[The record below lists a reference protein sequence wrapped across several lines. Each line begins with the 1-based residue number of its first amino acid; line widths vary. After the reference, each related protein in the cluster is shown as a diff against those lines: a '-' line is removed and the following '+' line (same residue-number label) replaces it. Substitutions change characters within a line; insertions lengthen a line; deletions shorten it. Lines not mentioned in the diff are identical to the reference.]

1 MIEPSVLASDL
12 RVLIGQLIRR
22 LREERRDLTLS
33 QVTVLGRLDRLGPA
47 SISELAADER
57 VRPQSMASTVA
68 WLADH
73 GLVERGPHAV
83 DRRLVVF
90 TLTEAGRKA
99 VAEDRRRREGW
110 LANAI
115 ERDLTERERRLLAEA
130 TLLLARLAQSDQRRP
145 RSWSGWFRWGRR
157 PFAGRFR

>member
-1 MIEPSVLASDL
+1 VTEPEALASDL
-12 RVLIGQLIRR
+12 RVVIGQLIRR

-33 QVTVLGRLDRLGPA
+33 QVTVLGRLDRLGPT
-47 SISELAADER
+47 SISDLAADER
-57 VRPQSMASTVA
+57 VRPQSMARTVA

-83 DRRLVVF
+83 DRRLVVV

-130 TLLLARLAQSDQRRP
+130 TLLLARLAESDQRRP
-145 RSWSGWFRWGRR
+145 RS
-157 PFAGRFR
+157 

>member
-1 MIEPSVLASDL
+1 MLASDL
-12 RVLIGQLIRR
+12 RLVIGQLIRR

-33 QVTVLGRLDRLGPA
+33 QVTVLGRLDRLGPT
-47 SISELAADER
+47 SISDLAADER

-83 DRRLVVF
+83 DRRLVVV
-90 TLTEAGRKA
+90 TLTEAGRAA
-99 VAEDRRRREGW
+99 VAEDRRRHEGW

-115 ERDLTERERRLLAEA
+115 ESDLTERERRLLAEA
-130 TLLLARLAQSDQRRP
+130 TLLLARLAESDQRRP
-145 RSWSGWFRWGRR
+145 RS
-157 PFAGRFR
+157 

>member
-1 MIEPSVLASDL
+1 MIEPSMLASDL
-12 RVLIGQLIRR
+12 RVVIGQLIRR

-57 VRPQSMASTVA
+57 VRPQSMTSTVA

-83 DRRLVVF
+83 DRRLVVV

-145 RSWSGWFRWGRR
+145 RS
-157 PFAGRFR
+157 

>member
-1 MIEPSVLASDL
+1 MIEPSTLASDL
-12 RVLIGQLIRR
+12 RVVIGKLFGRHRGRR
-22 LREERRDLTLS
+22 AALRLS
-33 QVTVLGRLDRLGPA
+33 RVTVLGRLDRLGQA
-47 SISELAADER
+47 SISDLAADER

-68 WLADH
+68 WLADR

-83 DRRLVVF
+83 DRRLVVG
-90 TLTEAGRKA
+90 TLTAAGRRA

-130 TLLLARLAQSDQRRP
+130 TLLLARLAESDQRRP
-145 RSWSGWFRWGRR
+145 RS
-157 PFAGRFR
+157 

>member
-1 MIEPSVLASDL
+1 MIEPSTLASDL
-12 RVLIGQLIRR
+12 RVVIGQLIRR
-22 LREERRDLTLS
+22 LREERRDLALS

-47 SISELAADER
+47 SISDLAADER

-68 WLADH
+68 WLADR

-83 DRRLVVF
+83 
-90 TLTEAGRKA
+90 
-99 VAEDRRRREGW
+99 DRRRREGW

-130 TLLLARLAQSDQRRP
+130 TLLLARLAEGDQRRP
-145 RSWSGWFRWGRR
+145 RS
-157 PFAGRFR
+157 

>member
-1 MIEPSVLASDL
+1 MIEPSMLASDL
-12 RVLIGQLIRR
+12 RVVIGQLIRR

-33 QVTVLGRLDRLGPA
+33 PA
-47 SISELAADER
+47 SISDLAADER

-68 WLADH
+68 WLADR

-83 DRRLVVF
+83 DRRLVVV
-90 TLTEAGRKA
+90 TLTGAGHEA

-110 LANAI
+110 LADAI

-130 TLLLARLAQSDQRRP
+130 TLLLARLAESDQRRP
-145 RSWSGWFRWGRR
+145 RS
-157 PFAGRFR
+157 